1 MKFAKALEKF
11 IGEQRK
17 SFALEKVRNKYE
29 QEQKWE
35 AYGLDSLDLADHGG
49 ANGKGKQSAQDIIN
63 SNAKAL
69 SNSQFTVW
77 TSMLRRSTETA
88 ATFSAEDYDI
98 KVKKEKGCFNPHQ
111 GTTVLTLGFCL
122 C

>member
-35 AYGLDSLDLADHGG
+35 AYGLDSLDLADRG
-49 ANGKGKQSAQDIIN
+49 AAKDNGKRSAQDIIN
-63 SNAKAL
+63 LNARAL

-77 TSMLRRSTETA
+77 TSMLRRSKESA
-88 ATFSAEDYDI
+88 ANFSAEDYDI
-98 KVKKEKGCFNPHQ
+98 KVRKGCSTLHQ
-111 GTTVLTLGFCL
+111 RRCL
-122 C
+122 LLCF